1 MTIDEKLHHFYE
13 SSVEEAKETA
23 SREIQEHKEKLQQM
37 LESHKALCRQTAD
50 EALKSETDNARREI
64 NMALS
69 AEQLTLKRN
78 FTKKQTE
85 LKDQLFSEI
94 RTRLKDFMATPQYED
109 YLCEKI
115 KEAKDFAGGD
125 ELFIYL
131 SSGDSGKIPALSQ
144 RTGLA
149 LLPSEEDFL
158 GGIRA
163 TNPSKNILIDNSFA
177 EKLQTMRKE
186 FKFDGGLKHE

>member
-1 MTIDEKLHHFYE
+1 MTIEEKLQHFYE
-13 SSVEEAKETA
+13 ISVEEAKESA
-23 SREIQEHKEKLQQM
+23 SREIEEHKKKLKEI
-37 LESHKALCRQTAD
+37 LEDHKKSQRQTA
-50 EALKSETDNARREI
+50 ESTIKSESENVRREI

-78 FTKKQTE
+78 LTKRQNE
-85 LKDQLFSEI
+85 LKDKLFAEISE
-94 RTRLKDFMATPQYED
+94 RLDAFMKAPQYED

-115 KEAKDFAGGD
+115 QEAKDFAEGD
-125 ELFIYL
+125 EIFIYL
-131 SSGDSGKIPALSQ
+131 SQNDKDKIPALQ
-144 RTGLA
+144 ARTGMS
-149 LLPSEEDFL
+149 LLPSEDSFT

-163 TNPSKNILIDNSFA
+163 TIPSKNILIDNSFA

>member
-115 KEAKDFAGGD
+115 KEAKDFPESLD
-125 ELFIYL
+125 VLMI
-131 SSGDSGKIPALSQ
+131 I
-144 RTGLA
+144 
-149 LLPSEEDFL
+149 
-158 GGIRA
+158 
-163 TNPSKNILIDNSFA
+163 SF
-177 EKLQTMRKE
+177 
-186 FKFDGGLKHE
+186 F

>member
-1 MTIDEKLHHFYE
+1 
-13 SSVEEAKETA
+13 
-23 SREIQEHKEKLQQM
+23 
-37 LESHKALCRQTAD
+37 
-50 EALKSETDNARREI
+50 
-64 NMALS
+64 
-69 AEQLTLKRN
+69 
-78 FTKKQTE
+78 
-85 LKDQLFSEI
+85 
-94 RTRLKDFMATPQYED
+94 MATPQYED

-131 SSGDSGKIPALSQ
+131 SSGDSDKIPVLSQ

-163 TNPSKNILIDNSFA
+163 TIPSKNILIDNSFA